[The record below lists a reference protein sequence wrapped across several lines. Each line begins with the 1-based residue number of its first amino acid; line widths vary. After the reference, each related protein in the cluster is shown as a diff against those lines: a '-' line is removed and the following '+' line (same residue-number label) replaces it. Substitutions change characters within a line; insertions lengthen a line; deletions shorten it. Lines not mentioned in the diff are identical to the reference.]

1 MRPYDSLREKLVQPF
16 VLFGYVVSATLSL
29 TIFALLAHIEERA
42 IARTLHVELKAFRN
56 RHAYDPQARPA
67 ESGVLR
73 GTFLP
78 APGIRIPADFSTG
91 MEVLDIRNID
101 DVDYSVLFADVG
113 GRGFA
118 LLYDRSYI
126 KSNLADLA
134 LLMLIA
140 TGAMTL
146 LTFLVAHR
154 LSRRVIQPI
163 VKLIDEVS
171 AKADLRGLPGERVA
185 FDDKAYPADE
195 IGALVKALDRYSS
208 RLQDFALREGY
219 FAADVSHEL
228 LTPLAVITGAVEV
241 MSELPELSEPVRRR
255 LATVYRN
262 AGRMTQILEAML
274 LLAREESPYADPSC
288 NLAEVIAEAVAD
300 CTPSLEGRPVVI
312 GIRELEPV
320 TLPVERSL
328 VYVLVSNLLR
338 NACAHTR
345 EGSIDVSL
353 HATGLKV
360 ADTGIGVPEPRLNEM
375 FRRHAKS
382 QESAGHGLGLSIV
395 ARICERLRWEIAV
408 ESAPGK
414 GTTFSI
420 RFLNLPD

>member
-56 RHAYDPQARPA
+56 RHAFDPQARPA

-134 LLMLIA
+134 LLLLIA

-195 IGALVKALDRYSS
+195 IGALVKALDRYSN

-300 CTPSLEGRPVVI
+300 CMPSLEGRPVVI
-312 GIRELEPV
+312 AIRELEPV

-338 NACAHTR
+338 NASAHTR

-353 HATGLKV
+353 QATGLKV

-414 GTTFSI
+414 GTTFSF

>member
-29 TIFALLAHIEERA
+29 TTFALLAHIEERA
-42 IARTLHVELKAFRN
+42 IARTLQVELEAFRN
-56 RHAYDPQARPA
+56 RHALNPQARPA

-78 APGIRIPADFSTG
+78 APGIRIPAGFSTG

-134 LLMLIA
+134 FLLLIA

-146 LTFLVAHR
+146 LTFLVANR

-185 FDDKAYPADE
+185 FDDTAYPADE
-195 IGALVKALDRYSS
+195 IGALVKALDRYSN

-300 CTPSLEGRPVVI
+300 CMPSLEGRPVVI
-312 GIRELEPV
+312 AIRELEPV

-353 HATGLKV
+353 QATGLKV

-414 GTTFSI
+414 GTTFSF

>member
-56 RHAYDPQARPA
+56 RHAFDPQARPA

-312 GIRELEPV
+312 AIRELEPV